1 MTVAMETIEEMLREV
16 YDPELG
22 VNVLDLGLIYAIDPD
37 ESGVV
42 RISMTLTTQG
52 CPLHDT
58 IVGGVKSSLGR
69 IPGVKGVEVD
79 LVWSPAWTPDKMK
92 PEARQQLGF

>member
-1 MTVAMETIEEMLREV
+1 MTSLETLEETLRTV

-22 VNVLDLGLIYAIDPD
+22 VNVLDLGLIYDLKQD
-37 ESGVV
+37 EAGVV
-42 RISMTLTTQG
+42 HIQMTLTTQG

-58 IVGGVKSSLGR
+58 IVGGVRNAVSRL
-69 IPGVKGVEVD
+69 PGVMDVNVE

-92 PEARQQLGF
+92 PEAKQQLGF

>member
-1 MTVAMETIEEMLREV
+1 MIPLETIEETLRTV

-22 VNVLDLGLIYAIDPD
+22 VNVVDLGLIYSLTQDD
-37 ESGVV
+37 SGAVHIV
-42 RISMTLTTQG
+42 MTLTTQG

-58 IVGGVKSSLGR
+58 IVGGVRNAVSRL
-69 IPGVKGVEVD
+69 PGVTEVNVE

-92 PEARQQLGF
+92 PEAKQQL

>member
-1 MTVAMETIEEMLREV
+1 MEKFVESLENALREV

-22 VNVLDLGLIYAIDPD
+22 INVVDLGLVYGIAVQPD
-37 ESGVV
+37 GLVKV
-42 RISMTLTTQG
+42 AMTLTTQG

-58 IVGGVKSSLGR
+58 IVGGAKAALSRVE
-69 IPGVKGVEVD
+69 GVTGVDID

-92 PEARQQLGF
+92 PEARKQLGF

>member
-1 MTVAMETIEEMLREV
+1 MIPLETIEETLRAF

-22 VNVLDLGLIYAIDPD
+22 VNVVDLGLIYSLTQDD
-37 ESGVV
+37 SGAVHIV
-42 RISMTLTTQG
+42 MTLTTQG

-58 IVGGVKSSLGR
+58 IVGGVRNAVSRL
-69 IPGVKGVEVD
+69 PGVTEVNVE

-92 PEARQQLGF
+92 PEAKQQL

>member
-1 MTVAMETIEEMLREV
+1 MVPMETIEETLRTV

-22 VNVLDLGLIYAIDPD
+22 VNVLDLGLIYELIQDDA
-37 ESGVV
+37 GVV
-42 RISMTLTTQG
+42 HIQMTLTTQG

-58 IVGGVKSSLGR
+58 IVGGVRNAVTRL
-69 IPGVKGVEVD
+69 PGVTGVEVD

-92 PEARQQLGF
+92 PEAKQQLGF

>member
-1 MTVAMETIEEMLREV
+1 MEEFVQTLEDALRQV

-22 VNVLDLGLIYAIDPD
+22 VNIVDLGLIYGIGLQGEGKVKIA
-37 ESGVV
+37 
-42 RISMTLTTQG
+42 MTLTTQG

-58 IVGGVKSSLGR
+58 IVGGVRAALAR
-69 IPGVKGVEVD
+69 IPGVKEVDID

-92 PEARQQLGF
+92 PEARNQLGF

>member
-1 MTVAMETIEEMLREV
+1 MTPKETIEETLRTV

-22 VNVLDLGLIYAIDPD
+22 VNVLDLGLIYELNQDDA
-37 ESGVV
+37 GVV
-42 RISMTLTTQG
+42 HVQMTLTTQG

-58 IVGGVKSSLGR
+58 IVGGVRNAVSRL
-69 IPGVKGVEVD
+69 PGVTGVDVD

-92 PEARQQLGF
+92 PEAKLQLGF